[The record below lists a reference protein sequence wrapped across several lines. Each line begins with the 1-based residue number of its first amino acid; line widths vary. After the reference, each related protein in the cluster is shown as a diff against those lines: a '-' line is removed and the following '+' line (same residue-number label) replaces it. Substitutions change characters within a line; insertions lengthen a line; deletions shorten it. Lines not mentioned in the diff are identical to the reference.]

1 MTQYCKVGFHGGS
14 SGNHTGIGDYM
25 RTLDEAGVPFC
36 LKSVNNVGLA
46 VEAAQHA
53 WQSGVS
59 HRIILRWTNPG
70 VPPGPEV
77 PDYHLSPEEAANEH
91 WQLVQQSIAAAPEL
105 EPFKHLVW
113 LETINEPRTAV
124 DASDPNF
131 EEMHPADW
139 LGWFAHFFGRLV
151 NGAGYKWAAFGMNS
165 GTPEPLDWKRPGMVQ
180 YLRDCAERPD
190 MLAVALHEYTFTLD
204 GRMAAM
210 YPHLIGRF
218 IWLYTACDQLGI
230 ARPTTLITES
240 GWTYDKMP
248 NIPQAMEDVR
258 WYSELVAHYP
268 TIQGVYLWTLEG
280 TSPLPD
286 KLQRLITPLTQY
298 ALQVRFPDPAPPPH
312 PKGRGRPRIQYERT
326 YVLLPPTADSEWARA
341 VMDATWDEK
350 RYTVG
355 NSADDAG
362 IGDLDMKRVIAI
374 NPDVWGTGEDGSGL
388 RGFFQKYYP
397 HVRYKSVTAA
407 SPAALRHLLA
417 SPTISDWD

>member
-1 MTQYCKVGFHGGS
+1 
-14 SGNHTGIGDYM
+14 
-25 RTLDEAGVPFC
+25 
-36 LKSVNNVGLA
+36 
-46 VEAAQHA
+46 
-53 WQSGVS
+53 
-59 HRIILRWTNPG
+59 
-70 VPPGPEV
+70 
-77 PDYHLSPEEAANEH
+77 
-91 WQLVQQSIAAAPEL
+91 
-105 EPFKHLVW
+105 
-113 LETINEPRTAV
+113 
-124 DASDPNF
+124 
-131 EEMHPADW
+131 
-139 LGWFAHFFGRLV
+139 
-151 NGAGYKWAAFGMNS
+151 
-165 GTPEPLDWKRPGMVQ
+165 
-180 YLRDCAERPD
+180 

-204 GRMAAM
+204 KRMAAM

-230 ARPTTLITES
+230 TRPTTLITES

-268 TIQGVYLWTLEG
+268 TMQGIYLWTLEG

-298 ALQVRFPDPAPPPH
+298 ALQVRFPDPAPPPQ

-362 IGDLDMKRVIAI
+362 IGDLDMKRVIAV
-374 NPDVWGTGEDGSGL
+374 NPDVWGTGEDGRGL

-407 SPAALRHLLA
+407 SPTALRHLLA